1 MTLCIAAACQHQGEP
16 RIVLCCDWLAGDE
29 YGSAET
35 CDKLGAIAPGWPVLI
50 ASTVHKADEIIDW
63 YAAKAIGLKITPDTV
78 LDEVRR
84 IAREL
89 KQKLRDERS
98 LLQYGFTVP
107 ELIANK
113 SFSRKEIEEIGE
125 FVTFGAEILISTIYD
140 NQAFIFE
147 VRPDGEVIRQPDYGI
162 IGTTA
167 QASAF
172 MQWRCVTS
180 GDELGSVL
188 YEVLEAKRFG
198 EMDGNIGR
206 DTSMYVLEPDG
217 GLHRVKSSYIQTM
230 ERRRAKVDKDRLKIQ
245 FSPDFLVTKPEDLGF
260 TP

>member
-1 MTLCIAAACQHQGEP
+1 
-16 RIVLCCDWLAGDE
+16 
-29 YGSAET
+29 
-35 CDKLGAIAPGWPVLI
+35 
-50 ASTVHKADEIIDW
+50 
-63 YAAKAIGLKITPDTV
+63 V